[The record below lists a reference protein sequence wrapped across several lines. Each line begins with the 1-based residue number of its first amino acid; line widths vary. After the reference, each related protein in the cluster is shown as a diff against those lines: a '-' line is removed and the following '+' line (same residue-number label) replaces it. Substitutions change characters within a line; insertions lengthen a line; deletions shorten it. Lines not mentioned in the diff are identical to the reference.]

1 MTIIIHC
8 AQQLA
13 TFHRGCS
20 ANGTDCTHLFLPEI
34 SQHGAVAR
42 GNCLQIVP
50 QVFLINV
57 RILVFGFFAVVCVF
71 VFYLRISVSSLRPS
85 CEKGTTLACV
95 SQGGG
100 GGGQYVILSWRERW
114 KRRVLPLQGEQ

>member
-57 RILVFGFFAVVCVF
+57 RILVFGFFCCGLCVF
-71 VFYLRISVSSLRPS
+71 CFVLFFTFGFQFPRFGLVVRKEQLRP
-85 CEKGTTLACV
+85 V
-95 SQGGG
+95 
-100 GGGQYVILSWRERW
+100 
-114 KRRVLPLQGEQ
+114 